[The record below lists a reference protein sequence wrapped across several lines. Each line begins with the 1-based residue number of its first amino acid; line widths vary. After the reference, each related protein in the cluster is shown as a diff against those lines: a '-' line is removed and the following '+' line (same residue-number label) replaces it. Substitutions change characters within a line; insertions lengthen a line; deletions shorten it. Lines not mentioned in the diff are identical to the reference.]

1 MRRASTERSAPLLP
15 RSFEYLRTQAFAIS
29 ICDAGVLP
37 REGLRGRPLWPSSE
51 LSGVG
56 SPISEWRVGVS
67 LRCLSSLLRL
77 IDDAA
82 VYVLLWQSVSLVC
95 CCGTGAAAHA
105 VCVVVCRLGAL
116 PRCNLSKKGR

>member
-1 MRRASTERSAPLLP
+1 MRRASTERSAPRLP
-15 RSFEYLRTQAFAIS
+15 RSFEFLRTQAFAIS

-82 VYVLLWQSVSLVC
+82 VCVVVAVSVPCLS
-95 CCGTGAAAHA
+95 CGTGAAAHA